1 LLTFGCAGAE
11 LSSTI
16 RGGRRMENSSAKAV
30 RRIWALCLAIGTCTH
45 VAELILSGGAYPGY
59 PPATVIFWNALTVLD
74 PLAAALLFWKPRLG
88 VLATLAIML
97 GDVIHNTWAVAAHG
111 AMIWPVALQAA
122 FLAFVL
128 VTAHLIWRDASSH
141 AAQVR

>member
-1 LLTFGCAGAE
+1 MA
-11 LSSTI
+11 
-16 RGGRRMENSSAKAV
+16 NSSAKAV
-30 RRIWALCLAIGTCTH
+30 RLIWALCLAIGTCTH

-74 PLAAALLFWKPRLG
+74 PLAAALLFWRPRLG

-97 GDVIHNTWAVAAHG
+97 ADVIHNTWAVVTYG
-111 AMIWPVALQAA
+111 AMIWPVAAQAV

-128 VTAHLIWRDASSH
+128 ATAHLIWRDAPGQV
-141 AAQVR
+141 AQVR